1 MNTTISKA
9 AQSAELLA
17 ASILINELCKK
28 VDTVGNQ
35 PINFKSTQ
43 YDVIVQYREMI
54 DTLANVVTS
63 TYKPAEA

>member
-1 MNTTISKA
+1 MNTAISKA

-35 PINFKSTQ
+35 KVFPSAQ
-43 YDVIVQYREMI
+43 YDVIIQYREII

-63 TYKPAEA
+63 TYEPAES

>member
-28 VDTVGNQ
+28 VDAVGNQ
-35 PINFKSTQ
+35 PVFPSAQ
-43 YDVIVQYREMI
+43 FDVIVQYREMI

-63 TYKPAEA
+63 TYEPAES

>member
-1 MNTTISKA
+1 MNTAISKA

-35 PINFKSTQ
+35 PISPSTQ
-43 YDVIVQYREMI
+43 YDVLIQYREMI
-54 DTLANVVTS
+54 DTLANVVAS
-63 TYKPAEA
+63 TYEPAES

>member
-1 MNTTISKA
+1 MNTTLTKTA
-9 AQSAELLA
+9 EAAELLA
-17 ASILINELCKK
+17 ASLLINELCKK
-28 VDTVGNQ
+28 VDTVGNK
-35 PINFKSTQ
+35 PALINP

>member
-1 MNTTISKA
+1 MNTAISKA

-28 VDTVGNQ
+28 VDTVGNK
-35 PINFKSTQ
+35 PALMNS
-43 YDVIVQYREMI
+43 YDVIIQYREMI

-63 TYKPAEA
+63 TYQPAES

>member
-1 MNTTISKA
+1 MNTAISKA

-28 VDTVGNQ
+28 LDTVGNQ
-35 PINFKSTQ
+35 KVFPSTQ
-43 YDVIVQYREMI
+43 YDVIIQYREMI

-63 TYKPAEA
+63 TYEPAES

>member
-28 VDTVGNQ
+28 VDTVGN
-35 PINFKSTQ
+35 KSALMNS
-43 YDVIVQYREMI
+43 YDVIIQYREMI

-63 TYKPAEA
+63 TYEPAES